1 MNLEELRLKIDD
13 VDDKLVELIEDR
25 MDVAAEIAEFKK
37 QSGTPV
43 LNSKRERE
51 KLADVVSKTRD
62 DLKGYMK
69 SLYSLMF
76 DLSRSYQKKLIG
88 NNTEL
93 YGSIKQA
100 IEETPKVFPANATVA
115 CQGVEGAYSQIAC
128 ERMFKTPSIIYMN
141 NFEGVFNAINKGL
154 CEYGILPIENST
166 AGSVKQVYDLMVSHS
181 FYIVKTVR
189 VKIDHNL
196 LAKRGTKLSDIKEI
210 VSHEQAINQCSEFLK
225 KLEGVKITCVANTAL
240 ASKMVAESDRSDLA
254 ALSSH
259 NCAELYGLN
268 CIEASVQ
275 DKGNNYTRF
284 ICISKK
290 PEIYPGADRT
300 SIMAVLP
307 HKPGSLYRVLSR
319 FYTLGIDLIK
329 LESRPIP
336 DRDFEFMFYFDFQ
349 TSVYSDEFVQL
360 ICELEDVCEEFKYL
374 GSYSE
379 VVR

>member
-1 MNLEELRLKIDD
+1 MDKALNEFTGIVRRA
-13 VDDKLVELIEDR
+13 VDDYDMISEGDKIAVGVSGGKDSMILLLALNHLKKYYPKPFELEAITIELGFEG
-25 MDVAAEIAEFKK
+25 MDF
-37 QSGTPV
+37 TPV
-43 LNSKRERE
+43 KELCAS
-51 KLADVVSKTRD
+51 LGIPYTCLKT
-62 DLKGYMK
+62 
-69 SLYSLMF
+69 
-76 DLSRSYQKKLIG
+76 
-88 NNTEL
+88 
-93 YGSIKQA
+93 
-100 IEETPKVFPANATVA
+100 
-115 CQGVEGAYSQIAC
+115 
-128 ERMFKTPSIIYMN
+128 
-141 NFEGVFNAINKGL
+141 
-154 CEYGILPIENST
+154 
-166 AGSVKQVYDLMVSHS
+166 
-181 FYIVKTVR
+181 
-189 VKIDHNL
+189 
-196 LAKRGTKLSDIKEI
+196 DIKEI

-268 CIEASVQ
+268 CIEANVQ